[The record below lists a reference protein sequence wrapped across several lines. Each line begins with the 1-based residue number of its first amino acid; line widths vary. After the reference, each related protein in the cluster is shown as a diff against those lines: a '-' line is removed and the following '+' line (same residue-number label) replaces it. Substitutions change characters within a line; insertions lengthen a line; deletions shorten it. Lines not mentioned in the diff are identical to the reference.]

1 MALGTDFARI
11 AFTSMALISP
21 LCITYKENGNMI
33 FYDNAGFRKR
43 DLLLDAKFSL

>member
-21 LCITYKENGNMI
+21 LCITYKENLIMI
-33 FYDNAGFRKR
+33 FMIMQALESENYY
-43 DLLLDAKFSL
+43 